1 MRNFSFLLPLF
12 LFISIHINAQEA
24 TIEGIILDEND
35 VPIPGANLSFDNGG
49 TQTNENGY
57 YELNLPA
64 NKKVILTITYVGFK
78 KIETIISPIAA
89 NSREELNFVLK
100 TGVEQ
105 IGTVTITGNRNK

>member
-12 LFISIHINAQEA
+12 LFISTHFNAQEA

-35 VPIPGANLSFDNGG
+35 VPVPGANISYANGG

-64 NKKVILTITYVGFK
+64 NQEVVLTITYVGFK
-78 KIETIISPIAA
+78 IEF
-89 NSREELNFVLK
+89 NFF
-100 TGVEQ
+100 EY
-105 IGTVTITGNRNK
+105 